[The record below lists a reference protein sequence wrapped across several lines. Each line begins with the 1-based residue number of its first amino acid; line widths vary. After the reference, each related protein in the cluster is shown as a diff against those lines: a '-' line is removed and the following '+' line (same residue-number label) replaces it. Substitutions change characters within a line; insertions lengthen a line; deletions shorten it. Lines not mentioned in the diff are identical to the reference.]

1 MSTSRFQGRTVFV
14 TGAASGLGRATA
26 KLFAAEG
33 ADVYAVDVD
42 SAGLA
47 ETIESIRASGGRV
60 EGGVCDVSSS
70 AAVKSSIAQTMARF
84 GGLDVLANVAGTGR
98 TVRFEE
104 IEEEEWNRTIAVNLT
119 GVFHTT
125 KAAIAHLLARPGG
138 NIVNVSSIAGLRGQ
152 AYNSHYCA
160 SKAGLVLLA
169 RTLALELAAHHINVN
184 VVSPGF
190 IEVGLRPGVS
200 VPYRERI
207 KHDIPVGH
215 FGEPLDVANAV
226 AFLCSDEAKFM
237 TGSVLDVDG
246 GSGAGRFHLPYS
258 AT

>member
-26 KLFAAEG
+26 KLFAGEG

-160 SKAGLVLLA
+160 SKAGLLNFTRA
-169 RTLALELAAHHINVN
+169 IALEFA
-184 VVSPGF
+184 SR
-190 IEVGLRPGVS
+190 GLRANCVCPGGILT
-200 VPYRERI
+200 PLIRRFQPREDFESRLI
-207 KHDIPVGH
+207 AYYSPPVDKKMSQP
-215 FGEPLDVANAV
+215 EDVANAIL
-226 AFLCSDEAKFM
+226 FLASDEAKM
-237 TGSVLDVDG
+237 INGAGLVIDG
-246 GSGAGRFHLPYS
+246 GTLA
-258 AT
+258 